1 MSLKDKISIIIPA
14 AGIGRRMKSY
24 GPKPLIKIGNSTIIK
39 NQIGLL
45 QAYLPNPNIILVCGF
60 KAEKLMNES
69 PSYILKVENEFYEN
83 TNVVRSIGMG
93 LRVAGDAAK
102 VLVVYG
108 DLVFNSETIKNLPLE
123 ESCIIVTDQNMGE
136 EEVGC
141 IINEENILANLMYDL
156 PNKWGQISLF
166 LGKELELLKQLC
178 WNEKNSTKFGFEI
191 INQIISRGGVFK
203 CVYNSAIKIVDI
215 DSSKDIQ
222 RAKEI
227 LL

>member
-1 MSLKDKISIIIPA
+1 MPLKDKISVIIPA

-39 NQIGLL
+39 NQISLL
-45 QAYLPNPNIILVCGF
+45 QTYLPNPNIILVCGF
-60 KAEKLMNES
+60 KAEKLMNEP
-69 PSYILKVENEFYEN
+69 PSYILKVENEFYEH

-93 LRVAGDAAK
+93 LRVAGDASK
-102 VLVVYG
+102 VLIVYG
-108 DLVFNSETIKNLPLE
+108 DLVFNSETVKSLPLE

-136 EEVGC
+136 DEVGC
-141 IINEENILANLMYDL
+141 IVNEKNVLANLMYDL
-156 PNKWGQISLF
+156 PSKWGQISLF

-191 INQIISRGGVFK
+191 INQIINKGGVFK
-203 CVYNSAIKIVDI
+203 CVYNSEMKIIDI